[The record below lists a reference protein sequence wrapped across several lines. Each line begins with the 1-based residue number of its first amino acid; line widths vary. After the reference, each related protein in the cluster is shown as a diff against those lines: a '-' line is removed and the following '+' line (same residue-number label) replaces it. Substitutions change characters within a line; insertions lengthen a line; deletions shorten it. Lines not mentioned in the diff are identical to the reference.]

1 MRALSASA
9 SAVHPRESAAT
20 RSASSG
26 GRRQYLR
33 TLARLGYA
41 AHGVV
46 YGLVGV
52 LALDA
57 AVRGGSAEGGR
68 EAVAILGGGVI
79 GSILLSAL
87 AAGLVLYSMLRGWQV
102 IEPERPDAKGIA
114 RRVGHLV
121 SVIIHLGLAFYALSL
136 AFGWFVGNGGGGG
149 GGGEQ
154 NVVDI
159 TGYVMRWPGGRFV
172 IAGVG
177 IGVLIAA
184 LWHLKN
190 AVKADFMDELEVG
203 EKSRWVR
210 PVGQAGFAARFV
222 VFLVVGGFLLIA
234 AWQAEPEEARGLG
247 GALQTVQQQMF
258 GRILLGVVALG
269 LLAFAATRMVQ
280 ARYKA
285 DVTG

>member
-1 MRALSASA
+1 MSASA
-9 SAVHPRESAAT
+9 SAVRSRESAAT
-20 RSASSG
+20 RSAHSG
-26 GRRQYLR
+26 GRRRYLR

-68 EAVAILGGGVI
+68 EAMAILGGGVI
-79 GSILLSAL
+79 GSILLGAL
-87 AAGLVLYSMLRGWQV
+87 AVRGWQV
-102 IEPERPDAKGIA
+102 IEPERPDAKGVA
-114 RRVGHLV
+114 KRVGHLV

-136 AFGWFVGNGGGGG
+136 AFGWFVGNGGGGGGG

-184 LWHLKN
+184 FWHLKN

-203 EKSRWVR
+203 DKSRWVR
-210 PVGQAGFAARFV
+210 PMGQAGFGASSSCFWWSADFCCSPHGRRSRRRPADSAARCRPSSNRCSGEFCS
-222 VFLVVGGFLLIA
+222 A
-234 AWQAEPEEARGLG
+234 SWRWACWPSPQRAWCR
-247 GALQTVQQQMF
+247 
-258 GRILLGVVALG
+258 R
-269 LLAFAATRMVQ
+269 ATRRM
-280 ARYKA
+280 
-285 DVTG
+285 